1 MAHLPVSRPAS
12 ASPPASPEERRI
24 PVFDRLFPRVRLEL
38 PPLSDGWR
46 RYGRVALLALALT
59 VGLVLCLVLTAPW
72 QGAGG
77 TGKHPQQGGF
87 PSVNGSPSREELTRD
102 GGTEPPADTE
112 GGGSDPAEGSGEET
126 SASRDENQTA
136 SEEASHPL
144 HTDVGS
150 TAPDGTVPPP
160 PETPSEETTHPDDP
174 SDTLQP
180 DETDG
185 EAPPS
190 APATDGGDS
199 DGDSENGEP
208 TVTTTP
214 PSASDPD
221 GSDTDEGTRPAETEA
236 PAPQQPPS
244 IPAGCIPIRPL
255 DLSMAERGAGYV
267 LHTGGRLPAALPPTL
282 FADRGEPPTV
292 LLVNT
297 HPYEGYSQGEAWF
310 DPAAGSLAVTP
321 TPNHPTGVVA
331 LGSLLTR
338 HLRGLG
344 ITVIHLRVAVSA
356 EDTAEE
362 IYDRVAGAVEDYL
375 RLYPDIGLVL
385 DLRRCA
391 EMTEDGGI
399 LRTAGSYRGTPCAQ
413 IRLTVHGGRGEGAV
427 AGDLAAALYLRR
439 ILWSTEPTLSRPV
452 RVKGGAGLS
461 EGHGGVRF
469 LTLDMGAAGN
479 TREEAA
485 ALVPL
490 LGDAL
495 GRMLSDSQNYG

>member
-1 MAHLPVSRPAS
+1 MSHLPVSRPAS
-12 ASPPASPEERRI
+12 ASPPAPPEGRRI
-24 PVFDRLFPRVRLEL
+24 PRFDRLFPRVRLEL
-38 PPLSDGWR
+38 PTLSEGWR

-59 VGLVLCLVLTAPW
+59 VGLVLCLAFTGPW
-72 QGAGG
+72 QGGG
-77 TGKHPQQGGF
+77 SVGKQPQQGGI
-87 PSVNGSPSREELTRD
+87 PSADGSTSHEELTRD
-102 GGTEPPADTE
+102 GEDESATDTE
-112 GGGSDPAEGSGEET
+112 TGEGPATDRNENDTDGESD
-126 SASRDENQTA
+126 
-136 SEEASHPL
+136 PL
-144 HTDVGS
+144 HTDG
-150 TAPDGTVPPP
+150 DGT
-160 PETPSEETTHPDDP
+160 HP
-174 SDTLQP
+174 SDPADTLLP
-180 DETDG
+180 HETDG

-190 APATDGGDS
+190 SPSTDSGDGSADPDNSEPA
-199 DGDSENGEP
+199 
-208 TVTTTP
+208 VTASP
-214 PSASDPD
+214 LSPSRPD
-221 GSDTDEGTRPAETEA
+221 GSDTGEEARPADTEA
-236 PAPQQPPS
+236 PPPAEPS
-244 IPAGCIPIRPL
+244 PLPTGCIPIRPL
-255 DLSMAERGAGYV
+255 DLSMTERGSGYI
-267 LHTGGRLPAALPPTL
+267 LHTGGRLPAALPPAL
-282 FADRGEPPTV
+282 FADRSDPPAV

-321 TPNHPTGVVA
+321 GPNHPAGVVA

-362 IYDRVAGAVEDYL
+362 IYDRVEAAVAEYL

-399 LRTAGSYRGTPCAQ
+399 LRTAGSCQGTPCAQ
-413 IRLTVHGGRGEGAV
+413 LRLTVHGGRSEGAV
-427 AGDLAAALYLRR
+427 AGDLAAALYLRK

-452 RVKGGAGLS
+452 RVKGGAGLLT
-461 EGHGGVRF
+461 GHGGVRF

-479 TREEAA
+479 TYGEAA

-490 LGDAL
+490 VGDAL